1 MAQLWHV
8 LRNGS
13 QPATPPDG
21 KSVAHSG
28 IPQTWPVKELM
39 RAVVLPGPVAA
50 GELRVSRVP
59 RPEPAPG
66 WVRIKVEAFGLNRSE
81 YHLRA
86 GLATGAVFP
95 IVPGIEATGTV
106 DLAPGGE
113 FAAGT
118 QVVAMMGGMGR
129 AYDGGY
135 AEYTVVPATSVIP
148 VTTDLDWAT
157 LGALPEMLQTAHG
170 SLHTGLAIQPGQS
183 LLVRGGTSSVGVAAA
198 VLAKEHGLTVLST
211 TRNPARLDVLRD
223 LGVDHPLVDDGDVA
237 AQVRKILPEGVDAA
251 LELVGTNVLPDTLRA
266 TRVHGTV
273 CFTGMLSDTWTIP
286 DFYPI
291 GYLPNGVRLTAYG
304 GESSDLP
311 AETFQHY
318 VDLVAS
324 GRLPI
329 RIDRV
334 FALDEIAEAHQVMES
349 GGAVGKLVVRI
360 DWPGPAHERP
370 TSWTVSG
377 S

>member
-1 MAQLWHV
+1 
-8 LRNGS
+8 
-13 QPATPPDG
+13 
-21 KSVAHSG
+21 
-28 IPQTWPVKELM
+28 M
-39 RAVVLPGPVAA
+39 RAILLEGPVEPE
-50 GELRVSRVP
+50 GLRVRRVAV
-59 RPEPAPG
+59 PEPAVG

-86 GLATGAVFP
+86 GLATNARFP
-95 IVPGIEATGTV
+95 VIPGIEAAGTV

-113 FAAGT
+113 FAPGQ

-129 AYDGGY
+129 EYDGGY
-135 AEYTVVPATSVIP
+135 AEYTVVPASSVIP

-170 SLHTGLAIQPGQS
+170 SLHTGLGIEPGQA

-198 VLAKEHGLTVLST
+198 VLAKEHGLTVFST
-211 TRNPARLDVLRD
+211 TRNPQRVDVLRE
-223 LGVDHPLVDDGDVA
+223 LGVDHPIVDDGNVA
-237 AQVRKILPEGVDAA
+237 EKVREILPGGVHAA

-266 TRVHGTV
+266 TAVHGTV
-273 CFTGMLSDTWTIP
+273 CFTGMLSDSWTIP

-311 AETFQHY
+311 ADAFQRY
-318 VDLVAS
+318 VDLVAA
-324 GRLPI
+324 GKLPI

-334 FALDEIAEAHQVMES
+334 FTMDEIGEAHRIMQD
-349 GGAVGKLVVRI
+349 GKAVGKLVVR
-360 DWPGPAHERP
+360 
-370 TSWTVSG
+370 VS
-377 S
+377 